1 MKQYINI
8 YNIIKLWHMRHLSLE
23 GKITLFKSLSI
34 SKIVYLALLTL
45 IPNSVLEELKEIQK
59 KILWRNKWATIKH
72 DTLYNNFT
80 EGDLISIDVKHKVAA
95 LRCS

>member
-1 MKQYINI
+1 
-8 YNIIKLWHMRHLSLE
+8 MRHLSLE

>member
-1 MKQYINI
+1 
-8 YNIIKLWHMRHLSLE
+8 MRHLSLE

-59 KILWRNKWATIKH
+59 KNPMAK
-72 DTLYNNFT
+72 
-80 EGDLISIDVKHKVAA
+80 
-95 LRCS
+95 